1 MVPHPA
7 PKTSTTLRLSFL
19 RPSAGSLPTGLS
31 TGAPCPLPWP
41 AGRRPSAQPAF
52 IITYCKTSR
61 SLRRHV
67 HVNIGCPS
75 VGTGLVV
82 GDVTLRN
89 SRCSSV
95 SETRVFSAH
104 KQV

>member
-7 PKTSTTLRLSFL
+7 PKMSTTLRLSFL

-31 TGAPCPLPWP
+31 TGAPCPLSRP
-41 AGRRPSAQPAF
+41 AGRRPSAQPTF

-61 SLRRHV
+61 ALRGNV

-75 VGTGLVV
+75 GQVWLLVMS
-82 GDVTLRN
+82 L
-89 SRCSSV
+89 
-95 SETRVFSAH
+95 
-104 KQV
+104 